1 MFLTVIYI
9 NLFQHYYNMIK
20 KTNALSKLLLSNML
34 SNSMK
39 NRIIIMSF
47 FYKISYKTDMLD
59 NIVPQY
65 DGYRLKQSNEDKY
78 TFAIL
83 NDGIMVIDFDNN
95 EMNISDIKKSLDVF
109 PFSYVI
115 VKSIGGYHVFV
126 TSRYFNL
133 KNINTLQIMCSFKG
147 SDPLF
152 PFFTYMLGT
161 TNLRMCRK
169 QSEDL
174 SKPMYSFLESY
185 TPVEGKRN
193 GVKIIPKIEK
203 IISNHIKEAE
213 NFNDIIV
220 KEKENSRSIV
230 LEKKYTEYE
239 NIPESIL
246 DPKFKYAEITYNVPD
261 NTTNSDISKLEKL
274 RTIGNPYGL
283 NHQFVIYDY
292 KLSSRKTSKTRIKRR
307 SLKK

>member
-1 MFLTVIYI
+1 MLLTVIYI

-34 SNSMK
+34 SNNLK

-47 FYKISYKTDMLD
+47 FYKISYKSDMLD
-59 NIVPQY
+59 NIVSQY
-65 DGYRLKQSNEDKY
+65 DGYTLKQSKEDKY

-95 EMNISDIKKSLDVF
+95 EMTIADIRKSLDVF
-109 PFSYVI
+109 PFSYII

-133 KNINTLQIMCSFKG
+133 KNTNTLNIMCSFKG

-174 SKPMYSFLESY
+174 SKPMYSFIESY
-185 TPVEGKRN
+185 TSIDGRRN
-193 GVKIIPKIEK
+193 GVKNIPKIER

-213 NFNDIIV
+213 NFNNIIV
-220 KEKENSRSIV
+220 KEKENSRTIF

-246 DPKFKYAEITYNVPD
+246 DPKFKYAEITYDVLD
-261 NTTNSDISKLEKL
+261 NTTNSDIFKLENL
-274 RTIGNPYGL
+274 RALGSPYGL

-292 KLSSRKTSKTRIKRR
+292 KLTKKTSKRR